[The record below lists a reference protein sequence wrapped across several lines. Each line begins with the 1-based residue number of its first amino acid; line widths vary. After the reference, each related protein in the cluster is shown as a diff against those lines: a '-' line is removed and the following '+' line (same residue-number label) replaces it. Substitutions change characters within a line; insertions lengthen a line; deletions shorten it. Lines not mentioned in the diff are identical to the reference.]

1 MPSPLPPLVPDLMNR
16 ADVSSY
22 EGVVNPLHPLSMVL
36 PSELHK
42 FASLFNNF
50 GPLLTEN
57 PRARP
62 SIPIPSLNA
71 GGGEAGKA
79 GGAATGWEDHLKA
92 SIDIFLS
99 SSSRDRKQ
107 FLAAAVTVY
116 DERIKKFPPPI
127 VNVGAI
133 DLGSSDD
140 EDEKMELV
148 REIEVEVP
156 LPKSQTSQ
164 RVPGE
169 AAKRKRRKL

>member
-1 MPSPLPPLVPDLMNR
+1 MPSPLPPLVPDVMNG

-42 FASLFNNF
+42 FSSLLNYF
-50 GPLLTEN
+50 GPLLPET

-71 GGGEAGKA
+71 GGGEVKE
-79 GGAATGWEDHLKA
+79 GGVAAGWEDHLKA

-99 SSSRDRKQ
+99 SSRDRKK

-116 DERIKKFPPPI
+116 DERIKKLTPPI